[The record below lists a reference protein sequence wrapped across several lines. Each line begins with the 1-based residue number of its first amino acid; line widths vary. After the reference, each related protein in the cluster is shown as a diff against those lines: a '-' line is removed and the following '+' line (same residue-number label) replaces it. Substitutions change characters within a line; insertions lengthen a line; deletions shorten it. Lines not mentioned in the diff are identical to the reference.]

1 MIRFSLYLLFFAS
14 ILLSGSLQAQQ
25 PPRPKIVVGIV
36 VDQMRWDYLYRYLD
50 RYEEGGFKRLMRE
63 GYNFQQAYIDYVPTF
78 TAPGHASIYTGSVP
92 ALHGIV
98 ANDWIDIRSG
108 RAWYC
113 VEDTAVSSLGGG
125 KEGLMSPRNLLASTV
140 ADELK
145 LATNFRSKT
154 FGISIKDR
162 GAILPA
168 GHTADAAYWYDGNSG
183 HFISSSFYQE
193 ALPGWVNQFNQRG
206 LADSFLKL
214 NWETLYPLESY
225 TQSTPD
231 DTPYEGT
238 FSWEEKPVF
247 PHRTEQAAVKDRG
260 VLRGTP
266 YGNTLVRLM
275 AEACIRNEALGKDAV
290 TDFLAVSFS
299 SPDYIGHQFGPNAV
313 EVEDQYLRLDRELAR
328 LLAFLDQEVGKG
340 EYLLFL
346 SADHGAA
353 HNALFM
359 QDHRLP
365 ARSVSIKEIL
375 TALNDTLSRAFK
387 TPELVLSLMNY
398 QVYLNEPL
406 IQKAGLDRESVKALI
421 AGWLR
426 SQEGVNLVVDM
437 ESSGTRNV
445 PPVLSGSITNG
456 YYHNRCGSLQIIL
469 NPGWYSGYGPTGT
482 THGSWN
488 PYDAHIPLLFF
499 GWGVSQGESYQRVH
513 MTDIAPTLSALL
525 YIQVP
530 NAAIGNV
537 ILSPNIPYRY

>member
-1 MIRFSLYLLFFAS
+1 MNSFRLYLLFFLN
-14 ILLSGSLQAQQ
+14 ILMSGSLQAQQ
-25 PPRPKIVVGIV
+25 PPRPKMVVGIV

-50 RYEEGGFKRLMRE
+50 RYGEGGFKRLMRE
-63 GYNFQQAYIDYVPTF
+63 GYNFQQAYIDYIPTF

-98 ANDWIDIRSG
+98 ANDWVDIRSG
-108 RAWYC
+108 RSWYC
-113 VEDTAVSSLGGG
+113 VEDTTVRSLGGG
-125 KEGLMSPRNLLASTV
+125 KEGLMSPRNLLASTI

-168 GHTADAAYWYDGNSG
+168 GHTADAAYWYDGQSG
-183 HFISSSFYQE
+183 HFISSSFYRDE
-193 ALPGWVNQFNQRG
+193 LPAWVKEFNGRG
-206 LADSFLKL
+206 LADSLLKL
-214 NWETLYPLESY
+214 NWQTLYPLESY

-231 DTPYEGT
+231 DSPYEGL
-238 FSWEEKPVF
+238 FGWEEKPVF
-247 PHRTEQAAVKDRG
+247 PHLTGRAAFKDRS

-266 YGNTLVRLM
+266 HGNTLVRLM
-275 AEACIRNEALGKDAV
+275 AEACIRHEALGQDAV
-290 TDFLAVSFS
+290 TDFLALSFS

-313 EVEDQYLRLDRELAR
+313 EVEDQYLRLDLELAG
-328 LLAFLDQEVGKG
+328 LLQFLDQEIGKG

-365 ARSVSIKEIL
+365 ARSVSVKGVL
-375 TALNDTLSRAFK
+375 TALNDTLKSAFK
-387 TPELVLSLMNY
+387 VPELVLSLMNY
-398 QVYLNEPL
+398 QVYLNESV
-406 IQKAGLDRESVKALI
+406 IRQAGLDRETVKIFTA
-421 AGWLR
+421 AWLR
-426 SQEGVNLVVDM
+426 KQEGVSLVVDM
-437 ESSGTRNV
+437 ESAGSQNV
-445 PPVLSGSITNG
+445 PAVLSASITNG

-499 GWGVSQGESYQRVH
+499 GWGVSPGESYRRVN

-525 YIQVP
+525 HIQVP
-530 NAAIGNV
+530 NAAFGKV
-537 ILSPNIPYRY
+537 ILPISGIVR